1 MIRSRHLYF
10 LSFFI
15 FLQIV
20 GKNSFSQ
27 NTSDAVSLIKGTVK
41 DSTTHQPVEFAN
53 VVLFN
58 SNKEVIMGTITSIN
72 GTFEFKDVKKGNF
85 ILCISLIGY
94 KKYYSKEISINKND
108 TIDLVNI
115 YLQEE
120 IGVLGEVV
128 VKSKKKLIQSKG
140 DKLVYN
146 AKADI
151 GNKAGSATDVLRNA
165 PMVTVEADGG
175 IKLRGN
181 SNIKVLINGLPSN
194 IMAKNLKEAL
204 KSIPA
209 GTIESI
215 EVITTPSA
223 KYEAEGAA
231 GIINIIT
238 KKKSN
243 GTNGSIDLTTGNLE
257 QSMNAEISIAKEKF
271 NYSLSAGLMKEKEN
285 IVSEL
290 NRTSFTKDIETGKL
304 LQNNHTTQRYMGSF
318 IEFSTNYQADST
330 QNIGTSISYWND
342 KMPMNTSLYNLYE
355 SKLNKLEYNQTSEQK
370 NYFNLFDV
378 SLNYQK
384 KFKRKGQELQL
395 IGQYSNIAEKS
406 NYKTNQLNLAG
417 QPYFTENGSNTGK
430 NNDLSFQT
438 DYSHPINKT
447 GNSII
452 ETGIR
457 YGRNSSASD
466 YSVFNNVL
474 SEDTSRTD
482 NMNYFQNIYAAYLS
496 LKFETKNKWIVR
508 PGLRYEATQLNG
520 DLKRNE
526 TSFKASFD
534 NWVPS
539 ILISKK
545 FGEKHDI
552 KLNYTERIRRP
563 EIWDLN
569 PYVNASDPRNL
580 AYGNP
585 HLRPEITRTAEL
597 GYTYSAASSGLNL
610 TNSLFFNSNK
620 NGIEYLSIVDSLGIS
635 RTTPQNIATVQ
646 RIGANT
652 NIYMPINE
660 KWFISTDIEIYHA
673 WFESKALKIKN
684 DANFYSIS
692 INSSYTLPA
701 DFTIHLSADYNN
713 GLIFLQGKSSS
724 YYTYRFSIGKEL
736 FNNKANLT
744 VNINNPFQSKQL
756 QRNYLN
762 TQTFYSKTFDWHY
775 NRSFTVSFSWR
786 IGGFQSKNRDNLSL
800 PVTESKREGI
810 KKRLPNK

>member
-1 MIRSRHLYF
+1 M
-10 LSFFI
+10 
-15 FLQIV
+15 
-20 GKNSFSQ
+20 
-27 NTSDAVSLIKGTVK
+27 
-41 DSTTHQPVEFAN
+41 
-53 VVLFN
+53 
-58 SNKEVIMGTITSIN
+58 
-72 GTFEFKDVKKGNF
+72 
-85 ILCISLIGY
+85 
-94 KKYYSKEISINKND
+94 
-108 TIDLVNI
+108 
-115 YLQEE
+115 
-120 IGVLGEVV
+120 
-128 VKSKKKLIQSKG
+128 
-140 DKLVYN
+140 YN

-151 GNKAGSATDVLRNA
+151 GNKAGSATDVLRNT

-243 GTNGSIDLTTGNLE
+243 GTTGSIDLATGNLE
-257 QSMNAEISIAKEKF
+257 QSMNAEISVALEKF
-271 NYSLSAGLMKEKEN
+271 NYGLSVGLMKEKEN

-304 LQNNHTTQRYMGSF
+304 LQNSHITQRYMGSF
-318 IEFSTNYQADST
+318 IEFSANYQEDST
-330 QNIGTSISYWND
+330 QNLGTSISYWND
-342 KMPMNTSLYNLYE
+342 KMPMNASLYNLYE
-355 SKLNKLEYNQTSEQK
+355 SKLNRFEYNQTSGQK
-370 NYFNLFDV
+370 NYFNLFGV

-395 IGQYSNIAEKS
+395 IGQYSNIAEMS
-406 NYKTNQLNLAG
+406 DYKTNQLNLAG

-430 NNDLSFQT
+430 NIDLSFQT

-447 GNSII
+447 GSCIL

-466 YSVFNNVL
+466 YSVLNNVL
-474 SEDTSRTD
+474 NEDTSRTD

-496 LKFETKNKWIVR
+496 LKLETKYKWIVR

-526 TSFKASFD
+526 TSFKSAFD

-539 ILISKK
+539 ILISKNI
-545 FGEKHDI
+545 GEKHDI

-585 HLRPEITRTAEL
+585 HLRPEITRTVEL
-597 GYTYSAASSGLNL
+597 GYTFSSSSGLNL
-610 TNSLFFNSNK
+610 TNCLFVNSNK
-620 NGIEYLSIVDSLGIS
+620 NGIEYLSIVDSSGIS

-652 NIYMPINE
+652 NFYMPINE
-660 KWFISTDIEIYHA
+660 KWFISSDIEIYHA

-684 DANFYSIS
+684 DANFYTIS
-692 INSSYTLPA
+692 INSSFTLPA

-713 GLIFLQGKSSS
+713 GLVYLQGKSSS
-724 YYTYRFSIGKEL
+724 YYTHRISIGKEL

-756 QRNYLN
+756 QRNYLSA
-762 TQTFYSKTFDWHY
+762 QTFYSKTSDWHY
-775 NRSFTVSFSWR
+775 NRSFTVSFSWKF
-786 IGGFQSKNRDNLSL
+786 GDFKLKERDNESL
-800 PVTESKREGI
+800 PATKSKQEGM
-810 KKRLPNK
+810 KK